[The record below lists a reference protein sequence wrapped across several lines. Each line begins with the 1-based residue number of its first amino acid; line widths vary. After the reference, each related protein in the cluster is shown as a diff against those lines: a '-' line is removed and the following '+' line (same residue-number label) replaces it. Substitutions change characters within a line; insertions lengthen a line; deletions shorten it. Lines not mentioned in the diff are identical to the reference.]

1 MSRSDNASV
10 TLRGSIAAAAVACL
24 VGGAHAQTEPQHN
37 VAVIRDFRFH
47 TGDVV
52 PELRIH
58 YTTLGKP
65 DGIPVLVLHGT
76 AGSAQ
81 TMLVPGF
88 GGELFGAGQPL
99 DASRHFI
106 IIPDSL
112 GTGKSSRPSEGLRT
126 RFPRYNYDDMIA
138 AQYRLVTEHLGVK
151 KLRLVIG
158 NSMGG
163 MHTWLWAQRYPD
175 MMDIAVPMA
184 SLPTEMS
191 GRNWMTRRLIIDSI
205 RNDPDWQGG
214 YYARQP
220 KGVQRA
226 VVFYG
231 LATNGGNQGLQRL
244 APTREQADALLDE
257 RLNAPF
263 TADAND
269 LLYQWDASRD
279 YNAVHGLEKI
289 RARLLVIN
297 SADDE
302 RNPPELGVMERE
314 LKRVSNARLY
324 LIPASPQ
331 TSGHG
336 TTGQAR
342 FWKHELTRELAEVPH
357 R

>member
-1 MSRSDNASV
+1 MNRPDHAAAVVRAS
-10 TLRGSIAAAAVACL
+10 LAAAALACT
-24 VGGAHAQTEPQHN
+24 VGASAAQPLPHN
-37 VAVIRDFRFH
+37 DVAVIRDFRFH
-47 TGDVV
+47 TGEVF

-65 DGIPVLVLHGT
+65 GGIPVLVLHGT

-81 TMLVPGF
+81 TMLVPAF
-88 GGELFGAGQPL
+88 GGELFGEGQPL
-99 DASRHFI
+99 DASRYFI

-112 GTGKSSRPSEGLRT
+112 GTGQSSRPSEGLRT

-138 AQYRLVTEHLGVK
+138 AQYRLVTEHLGLK
-151 KLRLVIG
+151 RLRLVIG

-205 RNDPDWQGG
+205 RHDPDWQQG
-214 YYARQP
+214 YYTHQP

-244 APTREQADALLDE
+244 APTREKADALLDE

-269 LLYQWDASRD
+269 LLYQWDSSRD
-279 YNAVHGLEKI
+279 YNAVRDLERI
-289 RARLLVIN
+289 AARLLVIN

-314 LKRVSNARLY
+314 LKRVKNARLY
-324 LIPASPQ
+324 LIPASPH

-342 FWKHELTRELAEVPH
+342 FWKQELERELRDVPG

>member
-1 MSRSDNASV
+1 MLTESHEFVLKDFAFHTGEVWPELRMHV
-10 TLRGSIAAAAVACL
+10 TLRG
-24 VGGAHAQTEPQHN
+24 H
-37 VAVIRDFRFH
+37 
-47 TGDVV
+47 
-52 PELRIH
+52 
-58 YTTLGKP
+58 P
-65 DGIPVLVLHGT
+65 DGQPVMLLHGT
-76 AGSAQ
+76 NGSAQ
-81 TMLVPGF
+81 TLFTPEWEESLLGPG
-88 GGELFGAGQPL
+88 QVL
-99 DASRHFI
+99 DARHHRI
-106 IIPDSL
+106 IIPDAL
-112 GTGKSSRPSEGLRT
+112 GSGRSSKPSDRLRT
-126 RFPRYNYDDMIA
+126 QFPKYNYLDMVR
-138 AQYRLVTEHLGVK
+138 AQHRLLTECLSVHH
-151 KLRLVIG
+151 LRLLLG
-158 NSMGG
+158 YSMGG

-205 RNDPDWQGG
+205 RHDPDWQQG
-214 YYARQP
+214 YYTHQP

-244 APTREQADALLDE
+244 APTREKADALLDE

-269 LLYQWDASRD
+269 LLYQWDSSRD
-279 YNAVHGLEKI
+279 YNAVRDLERI
-289 RARLLVIN
+289 AARLLVIN

-314 LKRVSNARLY
+314 LKRVKNARLY
-324 LIPASPQ
+324 LIPASPH

-342 FWKHELTRELAEVPH
+342 FWKQELERELRDVPA

>member
-1 MSRSDNASV
+1 MNRSDHAAAIALGGV
-10 TLRGSIAAAAVACL
+10 AAAALACT
-24 VGGAHAQTEPQHN
+24 VGAASAQPVPRHD

-47 TGDVV
+47 TGDVF

-58 YTTLGKP
+58 YTTLGEP
-65 DGIPVLVLHGT
+65 GGIPVLVLHGT

-81 TMLVPGF
+81 TMLVPAF

-99 DASRHFI
+99 DASRYFI

-112 GTGKSSRPSEGLRT
+112 GTGQSSRPSEGLRT

-138 AQYRLVTEHLGVK
+138 AQYRLVTEHLGLK
-151 KLRLVIG
+151 RLRLVIG

-205 RNDPDWQGG
+205 RHDPDWQGG
-214 YYARQP
+214 HYTQQP
-220 KGVQRA
+220 RGVQRA

-244 APTREQADALLDE
+244 APTREKADALLDE

-269 LLYQWDASRD
+269 LLYQWDSSRD
-279 YNAVHGLEKI
+279 YNAVHDLERI
-289 RARLLVIN
+289 TARLLVIN

-314 LKRVSNARLY
+314 LKRVNNARLH
-324 LIPASPQ
+324 LIPASPE

-342 FWKHELTRELAEVPH
+342 FWKHELERELREVPL

>member
-10 TLRGSIAAAAVACL
+10 TLRGSVAAAAVACL

-279 YNAVHGLEKI
+279 YNAVQGLEKI

-342 FWKHELTRELAEVPH
+342 FWKHELERELAEVPH

>member
-1 MSRSDNASV
+1 
-10 TLRGSIAAAAVACL
+10 
-24 VGGAHAQTEPQHN
+24 

>member
-10 TLRGSIAAAAVACL
+10 TLRGSVAAAAVACL

-342 FWKHELTRELAEVPH
+342 FWKHELERELAEVPH

>member
-1 MSRSDNASV
+1 MSRSENASV
-10 TLRGSIAAAAVACL
+10 TLKGSIAAVAVACL
-24 VGGAHAQTEPQHN
+24 VGVADAQPVPQHD

-47 TGDVV
+47 TGDVF

-88 GGELFGAGQPL
+88 GGELFGPGQPL
-99 DASRHFI
+99 DAARYFI

-138 AQYRLVTEHLGVK
+138 AQYRLVTEHLGVR

-231 LATNGGNQGLQRL
+231 LATNGGDQGLQRL
-244 APTREQADALLDE
+244 APTREKADALLDE

-279 YNAVHGLEKI
+279 YNAVHDLERI
-289 RARLLVIN
+289 TARLLVIN

-314 LKRVSNARLY
+314 LRRVGNARLH

-342 FWKHELTRELAEVPH
+342 FWKHELERELREVP
-357 R
+357 RR